1 MSLRDELDWGKLVS
15 LRLEAK
21 MVADGVYAGDHR
33 SVRRGAG
40 IEFGGHRNYL
50 PGDDLRFLDRHARM
64 RHGVLLVRE
73 FETETDR
80 ALRLIVDASGS
91 MAYQG
96 EGSRRTKYGF
106 SALLAAA
113 LCRVALTRGDRV
125 ALDFVAGGAQTRP
138 VPAGGGRDAFERLTG
153 HLESAS
159 PSGLADLAA
168 FERALAPTLRHARR
182 GSAVVLFSDLLD
194 LPEGAADLVAGLCT
208 GGRAVCVVRVLDRA
222 ELEFPFEGP
231 VALRALEGD
240 AFIETEADSVR
251 AEYLERL
258 AELRASW
265 ETRLVRRGGRLIAAS
280 SADDPVETVRQVLF
294 ALAQA
299 GSNERGHA

>member
-1 MSLRDELDWGKLVS
+1 VSLRDELDWGRLAS

-21 MVADGVYAGDHR
+21 MVADGVYAGEHR

-40 IEFGGHRNYL
+40 VEFGGHRNYL

-80 ALRLIVDASGS
+80 ALRLVVDASGS
-91 MAYQG
+91 MAYRG
-96 EGSRRTKYGF
+96 DGSRRTKYGF
-106 SALLAAA
+106 AALLAAA
-113 LCRVALTRGDRV
+113 LCRVALTHGDRV
-125 ALDFVAGGAQTRP
+125 ALDFVAGDADTRP

-153 HLESAS
+153 HLESAT
-159 PSGLADLAA
+159 PGGLADLGA

-222 ELEFPFEGP
+222 EIEFPFEGP
-231 VALRALEGD
+231 IALRALEGD

-251 AEYLERL
+251 AEYLARL
-258 AELRASW
+258 EALRSTW
-265 ETRLVRRGGRLIAAS
+265 ETSLVRRGGRLIAAS
-280 SADDPVETVRQVLF
+280 SSDDAVETVRQVLF
-294 ALAQA
+294 ALAHA
-299 GSNERGHA
+299 GAGERGQA

>member
-1 MSLRDELDWGKLVS
+1 MSLRQALDWGKLAS

-21 MVADGVYAGDHR
+21 LVADGVYSGAHR

-40 IEFGGHRNYL
+40 VEFGGHRNYL

-80 ALRLIVDASGS
+80 ALRLIVDASAS
-91 MAYQG
+91 MGYRG
-96 EGSRRTKYGF
+96 EGSKRSKYEYA
-106 SALLAAA
+106 ALLAAA
-113 LCRVALTRGDRV
+113 LGRIALSGGDRV
-125 ALDFVAGGAQTRP
+125 ALDFVGGGAATFP

-153 HLESAS
+153 HLESAT
-159 PSGLADLAA
+159 PSGLADIAA

-182 GSAVVLFSDLLD
+182 GAAVVLFSDLLD
-194 LPEGAADLVAGLCT
+194 LPDGASDLVAGLCT
-208 GGRAVCVVRVLDRA
+208 GGRAVCAVRVMDPA
-222 ELEFPFEGP
+222 ELAFPFEGP

-240 AFIETEADSVR
+240 AFVETDADAVR
-251 AEYLERL
+251 HEYLNRL
-258 AELRASW
+258 EQLRESW
-265 ETRLVRRGGRLIAAS
+265 EARLLRRGGRLVAAS
-280 SADDPVETVRQVLF
+280 SADDAVESVRQILF

-299 GSNERGHA
+299 GSNEGGYA